1 MNREIEHQHI
11 EWKESW
17 RDEYLKWVCA
27 FANTQGGKL
36 VIGKNNQGLS
46 VGVPKISKLLDD
58 VPNKV
63 RNMLGIVVDVNL
75 QYDGQEYLEIEVTAH
90 LTPISYKGKCYSRS
104 GSTLQ
109 ELNGP
114 ALQRFLL
121 SKQGIHWDSVTLP
134 QARFED
140 LDPAAFKRFRE
151 LAQRAKRLDEEALQL
166 ENLELLDKLRLLENG
181 QLKRAAILLF
191 HPDPEKYITGC
202 SLQIGYFSTEKNEVV
217 YQDEIQ
223 GPLILQ
229 VDQAMQTL
237 RLKYLRGWISYEGLQ
252 RIETYP
258 VPLEALR
265 EALLNA
271 VIHKDYSAGI
281 PIQLRIYD
289 HELRLSNK
297 GRMPE
302 NWTVETLTS
311 PHSSEPYN
319 PDIAQTFH
327 RAGQIERW
335 GQGVEK
341 IMRLCRQDGLPDPQY
356 AYNGTFTLTLTAHTP
371 PSNMPPGGLSILS
384 SAHETQTQE
393 KPLNDRKKDTS
404 DRVNAENDR
413 VNTLLSTL
421 SESKEEAQEELSWQV
436 AWEEAR
442 SKAYHRHY
450 PPFNAETGKN
460 EPPEWSNVLVKKAV
474 ESFGGVLEVLSLKT
488 GDHESEQRFKQ
499 IFETLLSQKK
509 PDEEVLMDHAVT
521 YLKKHYHDQFD
532 TADSYANAERLLA
545 DICLYEGLKT
555 HDYAEH
561 LQVGTSTLS
570 RYIKPLKQHNIVE
583 FVGAP
588 KTGGYY
594 LTKSFKQKI
603 EQGQG

>member
-36 VIGKNNQGLS
+36 VIGKNDQGLS
-46 VGVPKISKLLDD
+46 VGLPKIRKLLDD
-58 VPNKV
+58 VPNKIK
-63 RNMLGIVVDVNL
+63 NMLGIVVDVNL
-75 QYDGQEYLEIEVTAH
+75 QHDGQAYLEIEVTAH
-90 LTPISYKGKCYSRS
+90 FTPIAYKGKIYSRS

-121 SKQGIHWDSVTLP
+121 GKQGIHWDSVTVP

-151 LAQRAKRLDEEALQL
+151 LAQRARRLDEEALQL
-166 ENLELLDKLRLLENG
+166 EDRELLDKLHLLANG

-302 NWTVETLTS
+302 NWTLETLTS

-371 PSNMPPGGLSILS
+371 PSNMPVGGLRVRKDDQI
-384 SAHETQTQE
+384 
-393 KPLNDRKKDTS
+393 NDQINDQIKLTS
-404 DRVNAENDR
+404 TEQAVFEALIEDSERTIPELAVRVNKSEKTIHRSLTRLQNMGLVLR
-413 VNTLLSTL
+413 VGSR
-421 SESKEEAQEELSWQV
+421 KIGHWQV
-436 AWEEAR
+436 Q
-442 SKAYHRHY
+442 H
-450 PPFNAETGKN
+450 
-460 EPPEWSNVLVKKAV
+460 SNPQ
-474 ESFGGVLEVLSLKT
+474 KT
-488 GDHESEQRFKQ
+488 GDAQ
-499 IFETLLSQKK
+499 
-509 PDEEVLMDHAVT
+509 DE
-521 YLKKHYHDQFD
+521 
-532 TADSYANAERLLA
+532 
-545 DICLYEGLKT
+545 
-555 HDYAEH
+555 
-561 LQVGTSTLS
+561 
-570 RYIKPLKQHNIVE
+570 
-583 FVGAP
+583 
-588 KTGGYY
+588 
-594 LTKSFKQKI
+594 
-603 EQGQG
+603 

>member
-36 VIGKNNQGLS
+36 VIGKNDQGLT
-46 VGVPKISKLLDD
+46 VGLPKIRKLLDD
-58 VPNKV
+58 VPNKIK
-63 RNMLGIVVDVNL
+63 NMLGIVVDVNL
-75 QYDGQEYLEIEVTAH
+75 QHDGQAYLEIEVTAH
-90 LTPISYKGKCYSRS
+90 FTPIAYKGKIYSRS

-121 SKQGIHWDSVTLP
+121 GKQGIHWDSVTVP

-151 LAQRAKRLDEEALQL
+151 LAQRARRLDEEALQL
-166 ENLELLDKLRLLENG
+166 EDRELLNKLHLLANG

-191 HPDPEKYITGC
+191 HPDPEKYITGS
-202 SLQIGYFSTEKNEVV
+202 SLQIGYFSAETNEVV
-217 YQDEIQ
+217 YQDEMQ

-237 RLKYLRGWISYEGLQ
+237 RLKYLRGWISYEGIQ

-302 NWTVETLTS
+302 NWTLETLTS

-356 AYNGTFTLTLTAHTP
+356 AYNGTFTLTLTTHTP

-384 SAHETQTQE
+384 SAQE
-393 KPLNDRKKDTS
+393 KPLNDREKAAD
-404 DRVNAENDR
+404 DRVNAKNDR
-413 VNTLLSTL
+413 VNTLLSTVG
-421 SESKEEAQEELSWQV
+421 ESKEEAQEELNWRA
-436 AWEEAR
+436 AWEEAQ
-442 SKAYHRHY
+442 SKAYHRHN
-450 PPFNAETGKN
+450 PPFNAETGKY

-474 ESFGGVLEVLSLKT
+474 ESFGGVIEVLNLKT
-488 GDHESEQRFKQ
+488 GDHESEKRFKQ

-509 PDEEVLMDHAVT
+509 PDEEVLMSHAIIH
-521 YLKKHYHDQFD
+521 LKKHYRTQFD

-545 DICLYEGLKT
+545 DICLYEGLKNP
-555 HDYAEH
+555 DYAEH
-561 LQVGTSTLS
+561 LQVGTSTIS
-570 RYIKPLKQHNIVE
+570 RYIKTLKKHNIVE

-594 LTKSFKQKI
+594 LTKSFKQKLDQ
-603 EQGQG
+603 EQG